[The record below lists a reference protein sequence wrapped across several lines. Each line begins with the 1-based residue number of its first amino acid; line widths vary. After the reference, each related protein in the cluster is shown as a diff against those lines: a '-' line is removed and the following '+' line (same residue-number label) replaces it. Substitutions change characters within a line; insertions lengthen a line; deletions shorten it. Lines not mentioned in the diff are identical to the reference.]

1 MQLFLFALQ
10 TQSPFGVQNGSRVR
24 LEFTMWTLKLSGV
37 LLFDYYYDLPGRGM
51 CMPGK
56 GTLKGGTMTGG
67 KAGRAAVGWA
77 TL

>member
-1 MQLFLFALQ
+1 MYNFFLCGIDQEF
-10 TQSPFGVQNGSRVR
+10 FGGV
-24 LEFTMWTLKLSGV
+24 TLIIHFYQV
-37 LLFDYYYDLPGRGM
+37 DIQMFLLVAYYYDLPGRGM